1 MEIRSAIIKGEM
13 DDIGSLVRG
22 ELESGRAPD
31 SILQEMIQGMEEV
44 GELFER
50 KEYYVPETLLSA
62 HTMKLGLELLRP
74 HLTVGR
80 TNSQGR
86 VIIGAVE
93 SDIHDIGL
101 NLVAM
106 FLEAAGFEIHNLG
119 RDVPAGKF
127 IEKTEELK
135 PHVIGLSAMMSTT
148 MFKARDIIKEI
159 ESKGLRN
166 GRYIVVG
173 GAAFSE
179 EMAKETGADAYA
191 TDAKKAVRVFEK
203 LMER

>member
-13 DDIGSLVRG
+13 EGIDILINGA
-22 ELESGRAPD
+22 LETSRAPD
-31 SILQEMIQGMEEV
+31 SILQEMIAGMEKV
-44 GELFER
+44 GELFEN

-62 HTMKLGLELLRP
+62 HTMKIGLEILRP
-74 HLTVGR
+74 HLSVGR
-80 TNSQGR
+80 SNSQGK

-106 FLEAAGFEIHNLG
+106 FLEAAGFEIYNLG
-119 RDVPAGKF
+119 RDVPTRKF
-127 IEKTEELK
+127 IEKTEELA
-135 PHVIGLSAMMSTT
+135 PHIIGLSAMMSTT
-148 MFKARDIIKEI
+148 MLKARDIIKEL

-173 GAAFSE
+173 GTAFSE
-179 EMAKETGADAYA
+179 EMAEETGADAYA
-191 TDAKKAVRVFEK
+191 TDAKTAVRVFEK